1 MGWAGVV
8 VGGLIWLGVA
18 MERKRRE
25 ALEQFCMMRGFTFER
40 ERKDAWRPF
49 QAAVPLFNSGGRR
62 RWGYT
67 IAGRIGQRP
76 FTAFEYAYTV
86 SRRKSRQTFRLR
98 VMARETAGKK
108 LPALSTS

>member
-1 MGWAGVV
+1 
-8 VGGLIWLGVA
+8 

-49 QAAVPLFNSGGRR
+49 QAAVPLFNSGGPR

-67 IAGRIGQRP
+67 IPGRIGQRP
-76 FTAFEYAYTV
+76 FTAFEYADTV
-86 SRRKSRQTFRLR
+86 SGGKSSQTFRLR
-98 VMARETAGKK
+98 VVSPEAGGKE
-108 LPALSTS
+108 LPAFSLPPR